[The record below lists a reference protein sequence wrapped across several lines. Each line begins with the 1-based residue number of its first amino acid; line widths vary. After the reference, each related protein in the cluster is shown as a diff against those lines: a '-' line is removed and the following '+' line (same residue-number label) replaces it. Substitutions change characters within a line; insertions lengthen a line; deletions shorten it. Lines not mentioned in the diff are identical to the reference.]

1 MPLTYIRHDYKTL
14 SSVDVPKAWLLYNKY
29 FPNIP
34 YLYQKTISSSIHHF
48 LCLCTASWVKV
59 MICVCVLLL
68 VFNRPIT
75 LCGEMH
81 GRKIQAWKH
90 ELQYI
95 KKLKYEKNNRNRRLM
110 KIGDTL
116 DAKKNHLESRE
127 WGLKRS

>member
-14 SSVDVPKAWLLYNKY
+14 SSVDVPKVWLLYNKY

-34 YLYQKTISSSIHHF
+34 YLYLKTISSSIHHF

-59 MICVCVLLL
+59 TICVCVLLL
-68 VFNRPIT
+68 VFNRPIM
-75 LCGEMH
+75 LCSEMH

-95 KKLKYEKNNRNRRLM
+95 KKLKYKKSNRNRRLM

-116 DAKKNHLESRE
+116 NAKKIHLESRE